1 LLNDTAR
8 RELEAL
14 YMYFDDGSTELRAPP
29 RVLEA
34 LADKV
39 SMHKRFL
46 RERDV
51 THAKFAPIKAQVSI
65 SQLQIQTLFTAPDG
79 RDAVCSTIRKSAPP
93 IPDVH
98 ITKD

>member
-65 SQLQIQTLFTAPDG
+65 SQLQIQTLFAPT
-79 RDAVCSTIRKSAPP
+79 RLTL
-93 IPDVH
+93 
-98 ITKD
+98 